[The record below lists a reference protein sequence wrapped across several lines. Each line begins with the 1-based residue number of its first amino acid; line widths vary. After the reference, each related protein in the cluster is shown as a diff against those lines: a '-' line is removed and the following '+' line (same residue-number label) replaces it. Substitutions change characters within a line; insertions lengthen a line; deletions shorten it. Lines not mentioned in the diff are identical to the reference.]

1 MLVSYILGIVTPLM
15 DKILALSE
23 SVVTFYL
30 GYPTA
35 KALAKVL
42 LQTTPSSIRN
52 GVENR
57 LREVNRV
64 YKRSQGSEL
73 SVCNRFNGKNRILLL
88 LAELIFGKQPMV
100 NVLERL
106 KYTLDQKQMSKQY

>member
-1 MLVSYILGIVTPLM
+1 M

-23 SVVTFYL
+23 SAVTFYL

-42 LQTTPSSIRN
+42 LQTTPNSIRN

-64 YKRSQGSEL
+64 YKR
-73 SVCNRFNGKNRILLL
+73 
-88 LAELIFGKQPMV
+88 
-100 NVLERL
+100 
-106 KYTLDQKQMSKQY
+106 